1 MTEIL
6 KRIIMHRS
14 ILPNINAKYNLHIE
28 KKKRE
33 KCQQGIKGDPFLI
46 VRSCCKMS
54 QKLLYRVKCSS
65 EIVWDVKYR
74 FLWLETCLLRMI
86 FFVDSS
92 KLQTSQNVQEKKIWL
107 QIKPGT
113 TRPLLLIKNLEIIT
127 T

>member
-1 MTEIL
+1 MLQRDSLGCKISFSL
-6 KRIIMHRS
+6 VRNMS
-14 ILPNINAKYNLHIE
+14 ITH
-28 KKKRE
+28 
-33 KCQQGIKGDPFLI
+33 DF
-46 VRSCCKMS
+46 
-54 QKLLYRVKCSS
+54 
-65 EIVWDVKYR
+65 
-74 FLWLETCLLRMI
+74 